1 MDRPKAMLG
10 VAPAGTLALYPS
22 SHAQAEGLPNVDF
35 ELLTDARLSLVSGE
49 QSWFDDWL
57 GKLRY
62 GGDRQGDGRG
72 KLRLAEA
79 SLIARSDITWD
90 LQAFVHAKFD
100 PEQDKPA
107 DLVEAFLHYKPVP
120 TSNVQYEMRAGL
132 LFPHISRENI
142 GAAWTSPFTITP
154 SAVNSWV
161 GEEVRALALE
171 GKATLKL
178 ENQKLSLTAA
188 VFGFNDPAGSLLAF
202 RGWALGDYK
211 TGAFSQVPLA
221 PIPSIEPGGFLADQP
236 TWVHPVRELD
246 GRPGFYAALDW
257 DYAKRIKLGA
267 FYYDN
272 RGDPETFKH
281 NQYAWNTRFWNMYAE
296 VKTPGGIQLMSQ
308 FMTGNTKMG
317 HLIGGQRMVDA
328 DFSAGYVM
336 ATRKVGQHRI
346 SLRRDWFDVDDNTFV
361 AEDNNN
367 EVGTAWT
374 LAFNAKVGEKA
385 NLITEF
391 LRVDSNRPARRG
403 QWWTAPEQG
412 QIQLQV
418 SYRQRF

>member
-1 MDRPKAMLG
+1 MVRPKAMPR
-10 VAPAGTLALYPS
+10 VACAAVLAFS
-22 SHAQAEGLPNVDF
+22 TASHVQAEGLPKVDF
-35 ELLTDARLSLVSGE
+35 ELLTDARFSVVSGE
-49 QSWFDDWL
+49 QGWFDDWL

-62 GGDRQGDGRG
+62 GGDRLGGGESR
-72 KLRLAEA
+72 LRLAEL

-120 TSNVQYEMRAGL
+120 TSSLQYEMRAGL

-142 GAAWTSPFTITP
+142 STAWTSPFTITP

-161 GEEVRALALE
+161 GEEIRALALE
-171 GKATLKL
+171 GKATWKMKG
-178 ENQKLSLTAA
+178 QKLSLTAA
-188 VFGFNDPAGSLLAF
+188 VFGFNDPAGTLLAF

-221 PIPSIEPGGFLADQP
+221 PVPSIEPGGFLADQP
-236 TWVHPVRELD
+236 VWVHPIRELD
-246 GRPGFYAALDW
+246 GRPGFYGALDW
-257 DYAKRIKLGA
+257 EYGRRGKLGA

-281 NQYAWNTRFWNMYAE
+281 KQYAWDTRFLNIYAE
-296 VKTPGGIQLMSQ
+296 VKAPAGIQLISQ
-308 FMTGNTKMG
+308 YMAGNTKMG
-317 HLIGGQRMVDA
+317 KLIGGQRMVDV
-328 DFSAGYVM
+328 DFAAGYVM
-336 ATRKVGQHRI
+336 ATRKLGKHRI
-346 SLRRDWFDVDDNTFV
+346 SLRRDWFDTDDNTFV

-385 NLITEF
+385 NLIAEV
-391 LRVDSNRPARRG
+391 LRVDSNRAARQG
-403 QWWTAPEQG
+403 LWGTAPEQD
-412 QIQLQV
+412 QVQL